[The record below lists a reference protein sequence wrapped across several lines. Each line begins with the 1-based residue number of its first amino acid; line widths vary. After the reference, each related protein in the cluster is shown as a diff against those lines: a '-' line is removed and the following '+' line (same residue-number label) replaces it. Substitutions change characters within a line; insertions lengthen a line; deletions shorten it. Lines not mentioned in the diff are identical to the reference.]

1 MTKVNPWG
9 RPISPEATGKTV
21 VRPRIASWASE
32 AQARAA
38 GQPEV
43 SSWDKPPAQ
52 PSPWNRSANPYV
64 DREQRQAREAY
75 AAAEAREQELIR
87 DLARHHVRVYGVSE
101 ADARRYAEG
110 LAESLTRQSITAGH
124 SRQQYLDRLRQQRDY
139 SARQASKGESRL
151 GASAI
156 ERSAPSGS
164 HDSRVAS
171 VTYISGDG
179 SRTTFSHGH
188 VIEREG
194 LARTSVS
201 EPKRK

>member
-1 MTKVNPWG
+1 MAGAASISRSTQGPEAGKKISMTKVNPWG

-87 DLARHHVRVYGVSE
+87 DLARHHVRV
-101 ADARRYAEG
+101 
-110 LAESLTRQSITAGH
+110 T
-124 SRQQYLDRLRQQRDY
+124 
-139 SARQASKGESRL
+139 
-151 GASAI
+151 
-156 ERSAPSGS
+156 
-164 HDSRVAS
+164 AS
-171 VTYISGDG
+171 VRPTPGA
-179 SRTTFSHGH
+179 T
-188 VIEREG
+188 
-194 LARTSVS
+194 
-201 EPKRK
+201 PKA